1 MVTHDRRRLI
11 IQRASVYVR
20 RASRSSK
27 PLVTPFGNILLTS
40 QSFEAWVTIYAAIQ
54 DSVGVQLPEEVRT
67 IMPSLCGRS
76 FLGYY
81 EHYQTGS

>member
-1 MVTHDRRRLI
+1 MRPFMCAVLQDQVSLWSLH
-11 IQRASVYVR
+11 
-20 RASRSSK
+20 
-27 PLVTPFGNILLTS
+27 FGNILLTT

-54 DSVGVQLPEEVRT
+54 ESVGVQLPEEVQT